1 VLDDGTSND
10 GTLIPELLP
19 YYWESLMVWEAY
31 GNQVGVLVIWVEKI
45 LYPNM
50 SDQGEGEAK
59 DKDETME
66 VQFQWA
72 KEIHGDT

>member
-1 VLDDGTSND
+1 MGIRVTHWGSWFFLG
-10 GTLIPELLP
+10 G
-19 YYWESLMVWEAY
+19 
-31 GNQVGVLVIWVEKI
+31 KI

-66 VQFQWA
+66 VQ
-72 KEIHGDT
+72 IH

>member
-1 VLDDGTSND
+1 MGIRVTHWGS
-10 GTLIPELLP
+10 
-19 YYWESLMVWEAY
+19 SFFF
-31 GNQVGVLVIWVEKI
+31 WVEKI

-66 VQFQWA
+66 VQFQ
-72 KEIHGDT
+72 

>member
-1 VLDDGTSND
+1 MRSL
-10 GTLIPELLP
+10 
-19 YYWESLMVWEAY
+19 WESGSHIGGPGFFL
-31 GNQVGVLVIWVEKI
+31 GGKI

-66 VQFQWA
+66 VQFQ
-72 KEIHGDT
+72 

>member
-1 VLDDGTSND
+1 
-10 GTLIPELLP
+10 
-19 YYWESLMVWEAY
+19 MVWEAY
-31 GNQVGVLVIWVEKI
+31 GNQVGVLVISVEKI